1 MPTLNVDLGD
11 RSYPIYIETG
21 LFNQAGFLVSEITTK
36 KAVVVSNETVAPLYA
51 KTIIS
56 ALTVAQL
63 KVELIELPD
72 GEKYKTL
79 DTFSHI
85 QTRLIELGC
94 SRDTT
99 IVALGGGVIGDMAGF
114 SAACFQRGIPF
125 IQVPT
130 TLLSQVDS
138 SVGGKTGVNHP
149 LGKNMIGAFYQ
160 PKAVYIDTNSL
171 STLSE
176 REFNAGMAEV
186 IKYGIM
192 YDYNLFEWLERNAVT
207 IKARDPDALRHI
219 IYECCKI
226 KAEVVKLDE
235 RENGVRALLNLGH
248 TFGHAIEAE
257 KGYGVWLHGEA
268 VAAGMVLAAKLSN
281 MRNWLDMSKFGR
293 IQELISYFQLPITG
307 PAEMDANA
315 YIKHMK
321 RDKKVLDSTMRFI
334 LPSDI
339 GKAGVYDDVTS
350 DELTDLLG

>member
-293 IQELISYFQLPITG
+293 IQELITYFQLPITG

-334 LPSDI
+334 LPTDI